1 MFHDEAKSKTHVIF
15 ATLSG
20 EFLRCI
26 EHTSSEIL
34 DNVQEGCKTVHLIF
48 FIIKIYFVSD
58 YLLMLLVQLRELA
71 K

>member
-20 EFLRCI
+20 EFLRFI

-48 FIIKIYFVSD
+48 FIIKIHFVSD